1 MSVPTSGFEEQAKMV
16 RESVEGGLYVLEEY
30 GGPVLDRYGRTAVV
44 VGVALVAVVGVA
56 LIVARR
62 RRHKPR
68 VTRLLDALPSSVSSR
83 IDRPLSSIRS
93 AADRITR

>member
-1 MSVPTSGFEEQAKMV
+1 MS
-16 RESVEGGLYVLEEY
+16 EY
-30 GGPVLDRYGRTAVV
+30 GGPLLDRYGRTAVV

-62 RRHKPR
+62 RRHKPL
-68 VTRLLDALPSSVSSR
+68 VTRLHDALPNSVSSR